1 MSPRGIRLFIYPD
14 MKKAV
19 QVFHH
24 MMDLLYPPLCT
35 SCGVLRPLDQHIFC
49 LDCLHELPETG
60 YHQFLQNPFMDHF
73 KGRID
78 VKAGAAFLFFSR
90 GGGTQRLLHQIK
102 YNNRPDLISTIGRW
116 YGRQLY
122 QSPIWTDTQ
131 LIVPVPLHWRKFRK
145 RGYNQSAV
153 FGEGLGETMHIP
165 CHMTALKRVTH
176 DKSLTGMKR
185 LQRVETI
192 GTSYLLSKPQ
202 LVRGKHVLLVDDV
215 LTTGATL
222 EACALALAEAPIA
235 SLRMVTI
242 ACGEL

>member
-1 MSPRGIRLFIYPD
+1 
-14 MKKAV
+14 
-19 QVFHH
+19 
-24 MMDLLYPPLCT
+24 MMDLIYPPLCT
-35 SCGVLRPLDQHIFC
+35 SCGVLRPLDNHIFC

-60 YHQFLQNPFMDHF
+60 YHTLLHNPFTDHF

-78 VKAGAAFLFFSR
+78 LQAGAAFLFFTR

-116 YGRQLY
+116 YGKQLN
-122 QSPIWTDTQ
+122 QSPLWTGSQ

-153 FGEGLGETMHIP
+153 FGEGLGETLHIP
-165 CHMTALKRVTH
+165 CHMTALRRITH
-176 DKSLTGMKR
+176 NKSLTGMKR

-192 GTSYLLSKPQ
+192 GSSYVLAKPH
-202 LVRGKHVLLVDDV
+202 LVRNKHVLLVDDV

-222 EACALALAEAPIA
+222 EACALVLHEAPVA
-235 SLRMVTI
+235 SIRMVTI